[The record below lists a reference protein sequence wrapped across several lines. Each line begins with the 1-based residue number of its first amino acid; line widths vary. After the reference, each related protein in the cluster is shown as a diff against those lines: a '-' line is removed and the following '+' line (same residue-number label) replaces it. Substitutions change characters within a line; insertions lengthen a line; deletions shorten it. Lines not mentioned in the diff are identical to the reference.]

1 VTESLARVRPEPKPA
16 ASTEAP
22 RPRLLRRPA
31 HITFVTSYFH
41 PDLSATGQL
50 LTELAIDL
58 RKSGYMVTALAA
70 RPTYGTREK
79 VRTVEVHEGVEIR
92 RVATT
97 ALDKNRLLG
106 RALNAATY
114 CLSLFWT
121 LWWSRD
127 RGPLVI
133 CSNPPFIGI
142 IGWMLRKLRGRRYVY
157 ILHDV
162 FPELAVTLG
171 YIPGDGWIRRVWD
184 QINRWVVAGA
194 SQIVVLGDAMRDG
207 VVAKGDPGT
216 RERVRVIHNWAD
228 EKVIRPIPKSANPF
242 ARQHGLVE
250 PFVVLYSG
258 NLGLSHC
265 LEPVL
270 EAAERLQDEN
280 MVFLF
285 IGDGGKRSKL
295 EARARGL
302 KNVRFLP
309 YQPREVLPFSLTCS
323 DVSLVAL
330 ERGIEGLSMPSKL
343 YAIMASGR
351 PVIGLVEPGRE
362 VARIVADARCGAT
375 VEPGDAASLAELL
388 GAYRRDP
395 PRCEREGAS
404 GRAWF
409 EHHFSRARACREYIE
424 VFESVGS
431 ESERSLPA

>member
-1 VTESLARVRPEPKPA
+1 MTDTLARVRHEPAPDV
-16 ASTEAP
+16 STEAP

-31 HITFVTSYFH
+31 HVTFVTSYFH

-58 RKSGYMVTALAA
+58 QNSGYMVTAYAA
-70 RPTYGTREK
+70 RPTYGTRQS
-79 VRTVEVHEGVEIR
+79 VPAVEVHEGVEIR
-92 RVATT
+92 RVAST

-121 LWWSRD
+121 LWWSRE

-142 IGWMLRKLRGRRYVY
+142 LGWVLRKLRGRRYVY

-171 YIPGDGWIRRVWD
+171 YIPSDGWIRRVWD

-194 SQIVVLGDAMRDG
+194 SRIVVLGDSMRDW
-207 VVAKGDPGT
+207 VVEKGENGT
-216 RERVRVIHNWAD
+216 AGRVRIIHNWAD
-228 EKVIRPIPKSANPF
+228 EKVIRPLPKSVNPF
-242 ARQHGLVE
+242 ARQHRLVE

-265 LEPVL
+265 LEPVI
-270 EAAERLQDEN
+270 EAAERLQDRN
-280 MVFLF
+280 IVFLF

-295 EARARGL
+295 EARAQGL
-302 KNVRFLP
+302 HNVRFLP
-309 YQPREVLPFSLTCS
+309 YQPRELLPFSLTCS

-351 PVIGLVEPGRE
+351 PVVGLVEPGRE
-362 VARIVADARCGAT
+362 VARIVAEARCGAT
-375 VEPGDAASLAELL
+375 VAPGDAAGLAALL
-388 GAYRRDP
+388 ESYRLDP
-395 PRCEREGAS
+395 ARCAREGAS

-409 EHHFSRARACREYIE
+409 ERHFSRARACREYVE
-424 VFESVGS
+424 VLESLGA
-431 ESERSLPA
+431 ELERNVRS